1 MRQESKNSRGVA
13 HGGLLFSMGDTAAGH
28 AARTDGRHY
37 VTQTATIH
45 FIRNVGVGHT
55 IHADASIRHRGHAT
69 CLVDVRFTDETD
81 RLLASGDYT
90 FFCID
95 EQNRAQDG

>member
-1 MRQESKNSRGVA
+1 MITEVVMRPESQNSRGVA

-28 AARTDGRHY
+28 AARTDGRGY

-45 FIRNVGVGHT
+45 FIRNVGLGHT
-55 IHADASIRHRGHAT
+55 IRADAAIRHRGHAT
-69 CLVDVRFTDETD
+69 CLVDVEFTDETG

-90 FFCID
+90 FFCIS
-95 EQNRAQDG
+95 G